1 MRNYD
6 TVSVIDKA
14 INTVIDAMAMP
25 GEHHDIAVNKT
36 ETCLCITI
44 SAKDIVFVTDT
55 STGTSYALPLE
66 KVTVPGAILLV
77 LQ

>member
-6 TVSVIDKA
+6 NVSLIDKA
-14 INTVIDAMAMP
+14 INTVIDAMAAP
-25 GEHHDIAVNKT
+25 GEYHDIAVNHT
-36 ETCLCITI
+36 ETCLCTTI
-44 SAKDIVFVTDT
+44 SAKDIVLVTDT
-55 STGTSYALPLE
+55 STGTSYTLPLE